1 MWSPESSSR
10 TSKKKAEKFL
20 KIPKRVDSPK
30 CISNAAVGKNGGG
43 KALQELQSGATE
55 NEAIS
60 QRAERR
66 AHLRMK
72 SVGGAY
78 LLPDLRT

>member
-10 TSKKKAEKFL
+10 TNIKKAEKFL
-20 KIPKRVDSPK
+20 KSPKRVDSPK
-30 CISNAAVGKNGGG
+30 FTSNAPVEKNGGG
-43 KALQELQSGATE
+43 KSLQELQSGATK

-60 QRAERR
+60 QRAERS